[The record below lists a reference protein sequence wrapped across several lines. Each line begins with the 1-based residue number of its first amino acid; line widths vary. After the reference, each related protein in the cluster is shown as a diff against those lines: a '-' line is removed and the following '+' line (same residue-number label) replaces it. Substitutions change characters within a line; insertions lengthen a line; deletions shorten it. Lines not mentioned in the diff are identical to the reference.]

1 MGKIGRAIIA
11 IFCLLLTLSAVFLGF
26 FGLFGHDNSGN
37 HMYGLGV
44 VGFVMAAILGIFNY
58 HDYQYFF
65 GSKNDTTTKTQV

>member
-1 MGKIGRAIIA
+1 MSKTGRAIIA

-37 HMYGLGV
+37 HMYSVSV
-44 VGFVMAAILGIFNY
+44 VGFAMAAILSIFNY

-65 GSKNDTTTKTQV
+65 GSNNVATTKK